1 MRRSP
6 HLFAGIAVGVMA
18 ILAAGSGV
26 IAWVHHMAPSEAA
39 LAHTLTR
46 QTGANVAPFTQ
57 AAFDQD
63 QAAGDPILVA
73 IHAKWCP
80 TCAAQKPIIQEIAAE
95 GATKNLRVLLVDFD
109 TQKDIVRELG
119 ATMQSTIV
127 VFHGKQE
134 MARTVG
140 DTDVDSIRATVRRTL
155 I

>member
-6 HLFAGIAVGVMA
+6 YLFASVAVAVLA
-18 ILAAGSGV
+18 VLAAGSGV
-26 IAWVHHMAPSEAA
+26 IAWVHHMTPNETT
-39 LAHTLTR
+39 LAKHLSRT
-46 QTGANVAPFTQ
+46 TGANVAPFTQ
-57 AAFDQD
+57 AAFEQD
-63 QAAGDPILVA
+63 QAAGDPILIA

-95 GATKNLRVLLVDFD
+95 GAPENLKVLLVDFD
-109 TQKDIVRELG
+109 TQKDVVRELG

-134 MARTVG
+134 MARSVG

>member
-1 MRRSP
+1 MRRSSN
-6 HLFAGIAVGVMA
+6 LYAGIAVVVMA
-18 ILAAGSGV
+18 VLAAGSGV

-39 LAHTLTR
+39 LAHNLTR
-46 QTGANVAPFTQ
+46 TTGANVAPFTETAFRQ
-57 AAFDQD
+57 A
-63 QAAGDPILVA
+63 QAEGDPILIA

-80 TCAAQKPIIQEIAAE
+80 TCAAQKPIIQELAAE
-95 GATKNLRVLLVDFD
+95 GAQKNLRVLLVDFD
-109 TQKDIVRELG
+109 TQKDVVRELG

-140 DTDVDSIRATVRRTL
+140 DTDVDSMRATVRRTL